1 MFVKCGIDVLNLYL
15 RSHAE
20 HVYMC
25 VCVCAFKIN
34 YSLKLYVFIWL
45 QTKVKIK
52 FFTDNLFSTLAKKV
66 S

>member
-1 MFVKCGIDVLNLYL
+1 MFVKCGMDVLNLYS

-20 HVYMC
+20 R
-25 VCVCAFKIN
+25 VCVCAFKLFTEI
-34 YSLKLYVFIWL
+34 VCL

-52 FFTDNLFSTLAKKV
+52 FLTNNLFSTLAKKV